1 MAVYDLEEQE
11 KLDELKDWWK
21 HWGNAIIA
29 AVGVFVIVFTGIQW
43 WRSHERTLASEAS
56 TLFANLQKV
65 AVGKDPKK
73 VADAVKAIT
82 DKYADSAYAPRAAL
96 IAAKVAFDKGD
107 VADAKMQLEWVV
119 SHAKEEEL
127 KSVARLRLAGVM
139 GDEKKFDEALKLLD
153 ANTGAGF
160 EAATAMLRGDLLVAH
175 GKLTEAKSAYGVAL
189 AKSDPRGDKRS
200 IQEKLDALGD
210 AKQ

>member
-21 HWGNAIIA
+21 HWGNAIMA
-29 AVGVFVIVFTGIQW
+29 AVGVFVIVFWGIQW
-43 WRSHERTLASEAS
+43 WRSHERTLAGEAS
-56 TLFANLQKV
+56 TLFANVQKV
-65 AVGKDPKK
+65 AADKDPKK
-73 VADAVKAIT
+73 VADTVKALT

-96 IAAKVAFDKGD
+96 LAAKVAFDKGD
-107 VADAKMQLEWVV
+107 IAGAKTQLEWVV

-127 KSVARLRLAGVM
+127 KSVARLRLAGLM
-139 GDEKKFDEALKLLD
+139 GDEKKFDEALKVLE
-153 ANTGAGF
+153 ANTGGVF
-160 EAATAMLRGDLLVAH
+160 EATTAVLRGDLLVAQ
-175 GKLTEAKSAYGVAL
+175 GKLAEEKTAYAAAL

-210 AKQ
+210 VK